1 MTNTQT
7 TTQQQ
12 FIVEKF
18 QNNRWE
24 EIARVEDRSA
34 AETVLARWVD
44 DNNNITNA
52 DEARI
57 VHSITKTSID
67 TWIIKTLEF

>member
-1 MTNTQT
+1 MTKHT

-44 DNNNITNA
+44 DNSNISNT

>member
-1 MTNTQT
+1 MHKST
-7 TTQQQ
+7 THQH

-44 DNNNITNA
+44 DNSNITNA

-57 VHSITKTSID
+57 VHTITKTSLD

>member
-57 VHSITKTSID
+57 VHTITKTILD

>member
-12 FIVEKF
+12 FLVEKF

-44 DNNNITNA
+44 DNSNITNA

-57 VHSITKTSID
+57 VHTITKTSLD

>member
-1 MTNTQT
+1 MTNKQST
-7 TTQQQ
+7 TRQE
-12 FIVEKF
+12 FLIEKF

-44 DNNNITNA
+44 DNSNITNA

-57 VHSITKTSID
+57 VHTITKTSVD
-67 TWIIKTLEF
+67 TWTIKHLEF

>member
-1 MTNTQT
+1 MTKHT

-18 QNNRWE
+18 QNNKWE

-44 DNNNITNA
+44 DNSNITNA

-57 VHSITKTSID
+57 VHTITKTSLD

>member
-1 MTNTQT
+1 M
-7 TTQQQ
+7 
-12 FIVEKF
+12 VEKF

-24 EIARVEDRSA
+24 EIARVGDRST
-34 AETVLARWVD
+34 AETVLAQWVE

-57 VHSITKTSID
+57 VHTITKTSTD
-67 TWIIKTLEF
+67 TWVIKTLEF

>member
-1 MTNTQT
+1 MHQS

-24 EIARVEDRSA
+24 EIARVEDRST

-44 DNNNITNA
+44 DNSNITSA

-57 VHSITKTSID
+57 VHTITKTSVD
-67 TWIIKTLEF
+67 TWTIKHLEF

>member
-1 MTNTQT
+1 MHKS

-12 FIVEKF
+12 FIVEQF

-34 AETVLARWVD
+34 AETILARWVD
-44 DNNNITNA
+44 DNSNITNA

-57 VHSITKTSID
+57 VHSITKTSVD
-67 TWIIKTLEF
+67 TWVIKTLEF

>member
-1 MTNTQT
+1 MHQS

-18 QNNRWE
+18 QNNKWE

-44 DNNNITNA
+44 DNSNITNA

-57 VHSITKTSID
+57 VHTITKTSLD